1 MKITYLLLTEKNEVK
16 KVKFRRSIEYAVTGL
31 SINQDIDSGLIA
43 VTDTD
48 RQEAITNLIQRFL
61 KEKKEPNPDNKWHL
75 TK

>member
-48 RQEAITNLIQRFL
+48 RQEAITNLIQRFV

>member
-1 MKITYLLLTEKNEVK
+1 MKITYLLLTETNEVK

-48 RQEAITNLIQRFL
+48 RQEAITNLIQRFV

>member
-48 RQEAITNLIQRFL
+48 RQEAITNLIQRFV
-61 KEKKEPNPDNKWHL
+61 KEKKNL
-75 TK
+75 TQITNGT

>member
-31 SINQDIDSGLIA
+31 SINQDIDSGVIV

-48 RQEAITNLIQRFL
+48 RKEAINNLIQKL
-61 KEKKEPNPDNKWHL
+61 VKEKKNL
-75 TK
+75 T

>member
-48 RQEAITNLIQRFL
+48 RQEAITNLIQRFV
-61 KEKKEPNPDNKWHL
+61 KEKKEPNPDTKWHL

>member
-1 MKITYLLLTEKNEVK
+1 MLLQAYL
-16 KVKFRRSIEYAVTGL
+16 L
-31 SINQDIDSGLIA
+31 SINQDIDSGRIA

-48 RQEAITNLIQRFL
+48 RQEAITNLIQRFV

>member
-16 KVKFRRSIEYAVTGL
+16 KVKFRKSIEYAVTGL

-48 RQEAITNLIQRFL
+48 RQEAITNLIQRFV

>member
-31 SINQDIDSGLIA
+31 SIDQDIDSGLIA

-48 RQEAITNLIQRFL
+48 RQEAITNLIQRFV

>member
-16 KVKFRRSIEYAVTGL
+16 KVKFRKSIEYAVTGL

-48 RQEAITNLIQRFL
+48 RQEAITNLIQRFVN
-61 KEKKEPNPDNKWHL
+61 EKKEPNPDNKWHL

>member
-16 KVKFRRSIEYAVTGL
+16 KVKFRRSIEYGVTGL

-48 RQEAITNLIQRFL
+48 RQEAITNLIQRFV

>member
-16 KVKFRRSIEYAVTGL
+16 KVKFRRSIEYAVTVL

-48 RQEAITNLIQRFL
+48 RQEAITNLIQRFV

>member
-16 KVKFRRSIEYAVTGL
+16 EVKFRRSIEYAVTGL